1 MAAATLVVAVPL
13 GVLLS
18 RLGWRRLADYL
29 IVVPDTPVFIGVLV
43 VVACTLLVGRRDH
56 VAGTVIVRSSCRES
70 PGATLRAP

>member
-1 MAAATLVVAVPL
+1 VAAATLVVAVPL

-29 IVVPDTPVFIGVLV
+29 IVVPDTPALIGVLV
-43 VVACTLLVGRRDH
+43 VVACALLVGAV
-56 VAGTVIVRSSCRES
+56 VAGTVIVRSSCRAS